1 MSSATEPNQIKSISG
16 KFYNIPEGSN
26 LTDISPTGES
36 VEFPEIISFNYF
48 ESIHES
54 FLRARITIL
63 DSAGEV
69 DKAFN
74 KCGIR
79 QFCPVEIEIHDPAGG
94 SDWERPV
101 TTMTFAGSNCF
112 YVNRV
117 ISQNVKGKKKSY
129 TLELINKD
137 AIVAFNTTVKFA
149 LPPDKTTKVDYNS
162 AIDLVMGK
170 YIKTVKPAD
179 ISTEMTEPVAKIM
192 GNGKKTYQLINHICA
207 KATPKSTTTGS
218 GKEETRA
225 TGYVFYE
232 TYDKYRFNSIYN
244 LMTKASNYNQS
255 HGAYTVRINN
265 TVTATGKDA
274 AYTILSFNFY
284 DSGTQSGLLEE
295 IASGKRG
302 KKQHLVL
309 DVARNKFKRI
319 DKLPSESS
327 VDPCLKAA
335 SDGQLTDI
343 IVTDQ
348 AEYQTE
354 FYRVCDPNALENEPT
369 APELTSLNYPA
380 TLALL
385 KQKRA
390 SMRIP
395 GNLSLCVGDHVYLEF
410 PEIKADSGKEPEIS
424 PKYSGY
430 YLITQLNHKV
440 EEIQHVYTHLELC
453 KLVNS

>member
-1 MSSATEPNQIKSISG
+1 MSSATEPNKIKSISG
-16 KFYNIPEGSN
+16 KFYNIPEGAN
-26 LTDISPTGES
+26 LTDIAPTGEF

-54 FLRARITIL
+54 FLRARLTVL
-63 DSAGEV
+63 NSAGEV

-74 KCGIR
+74 NCGIR
-79 QFCPVEIEIHDPAGG
+79 QFCPVEIVLHDPAGG
-94 SDWERPV
+94 TDWERSV
-101 TTMTFAGSNCF
+101 TAMTFAGSNCF

-117 ISQNVKGKKKSY
+117 IAQNVKGKKKSY

-149 LPPDKTTKVDYNS
+149 LPPDKTTKVDYNT
-162 AIDLVMGK
+162 AIDLVLGK
-170 YIKTVKPAD
+170 YIKTAKPAD
-179 ISTEMTEPVAKIM
+179 ISTEMSEPVAKIM
-192 GNGKKTYQLINHICA
+192 GNGKKTYQLINHICG
-207 KATPKSTTTGS
+207 KATPKSTSTGG

-232 TYDKYRFNSIYN
+232 TYDRYRFNSIYN
-244 LMTKASNYNQS
+244 LMTKTSNYNQS
-255 HGAYTVRINN
+255 HGAYTVRVNN
-265 TVTATGKDA
+265 TTAATGKDA
-274 AYTILSFNFY
+274 AYTIVSFNFY
-284 DSGTQSGLLEE
+284 DSSTQAGLLEE

-302 KKQHLVL
+302 KKRNILL

-319 DKLPSESS
+319 EKLPSESS

-343 IVTDQ
+343 IIIDQ

-354 FYRVCDPNALENEPT
+354 FYRVCDPKALENEPT
-369 APELTSLNYPA
+369 SPELTSMNYPA

-390 SMRIP
+390 SMRVP
-395 GNLSLCVGDHVYLEF
+395 GNLALSVGDHVYLEF

-453 KLVNS
+453 KLINS